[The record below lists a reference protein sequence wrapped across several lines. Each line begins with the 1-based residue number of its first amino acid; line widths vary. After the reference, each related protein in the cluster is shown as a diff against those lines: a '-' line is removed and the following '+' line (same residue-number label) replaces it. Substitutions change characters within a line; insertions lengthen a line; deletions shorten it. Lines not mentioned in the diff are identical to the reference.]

1 MWWKSGSVSSSST
14 GVADKRAFYQGLVAA
29 WWSREPMNSIRSDL
43 SIRAL
48 SDICEP
54 SRARPTRMTVLMADQ
69 KRQIGAYGCRSIR

>member
-1 MWWKSGSVSSSST
+1 
-14 GVADKRAFYQGLVAA
+14 
-29 WWSREPMNSIRSDL
+29 MNSIRSDL

-54 SRARPTRMTVLMADQ
+54 SRARPTRMTVWMADQ